1 MKPIRIITL
10 TILFFSIGGFISCK
24 KKEDKNIISGVA
36 INQQT
41 QQAIGGVRVELSAK
55 EIANGTWSSQ
65 YTSIST
71 LYTQSDGSFSFT
83 FDNIRVSNY
92 KLSFSKTNY
101 ITDDYIISPDLVQPG
116 NEYKTTYNIHFESWL
131 KIIIKNNTPAYT
143 GDNLAF
149 QLKAGSVNCPNGC
162 DDAVH
167 NYSGIIDSTHLCKIY
182 GSQNAIIEWNYS
194 YYSIHQRHI
203 DTIWIQPADTT
214 YYFINY

>member
-1 MKPIRIITL
+1 MKPNRII
-10 TILFFSIGGFISCK
+10 ILAILVLSIGGFICCK

-41 QQAIGGVRVELSAK
+41 QQAIGGIRVELSAK

-83 FDNIRVSNY
+83 FDNIRVLNY
-92 KLSFSKTNY
+92 KLTFSKTSY
-101 ITDDYIISPDLVQPG
+101 ITEDHVLSPDLVQPG
-116 NEYKTTYNIHFESWL
+116 KEYKNTYYVHFESWL
-131 KIIIKNNTPAYT
+131 KIIIKNNPPAYPN
-143 GDNLAF
+143 DNLAF
-149 QLKAGSVNCPNGC
+149 QLKAGSVNCPYGC
-162 DDAVH
+162 DDIVH

-194 YYSIHQRHI
+194 YYSTHQMHI
-203 DTIWIQPADTT
+203 DTVWIQPSDTT